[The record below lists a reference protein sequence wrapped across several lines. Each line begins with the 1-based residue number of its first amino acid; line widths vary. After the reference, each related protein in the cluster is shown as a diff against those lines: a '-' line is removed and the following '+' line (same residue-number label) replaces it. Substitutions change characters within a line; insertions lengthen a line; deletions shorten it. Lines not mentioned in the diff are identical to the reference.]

1 MKKVRKYILKYWYA
15 YVVVYSAMI
24 IGIVLDMLYPMIA
37 KVMVDD
43 VIRGSRLELLS
54 KLLIAI
60 ILIGIGR
67 AIAGYIK
74 EFTVDVVSAKIS
86 SHLRKDLFN
95 HIQNLS
101 MDYFEETNTGKLMA
115 RIKDDVD
122 GMWNVTG
129 YVGMMIVEIIFHISI
144 AVYCMFRIN
153 KVLVW
158 LPFCVMLFMGTIA
171 ILMEKKLD
179 KVYGEISEENAELTT
194 IAEENLTGVR
204 TVKAFAREE
213 YEIEKF
219 VKHNK
224 KYYELNMKQSGV
236 LVKYYPVFQVASKLL
251 PLVVIIVGGIMVSKK
266 MMTLGAL
273 VAFTEYSRNVITP
286 LENLGWVS
294 NEISSGIAACKKID
308 KIYKE
313 KSTIIQRKNPVILD
327 DIKGKIEFENVSFKR
342 DNQVILDEISFSIGE
357 GKTLGIM
364 GATGTGKTT
373 IINLLERFF
382 DTSKGTIKVD
392 GVDIKDMD
400 VQQLRSSI
408 GTVMQDVFLFSDTIE
423 ENIKMG
429 QKDIIDDRTMEE
441 ASMIANA
448 GEFISKMPLKYKT
461 IIGEK
466 GVGLS
471 GGQKQRISIARALAK
486 NNPILVLD
494 DATSALDMDTEHAI
508 QEALDTID
516 ATKIIIGHRISAVS
530 RADEIIVLE
539 DGKIKERGTHKQLLK
554 KRGLYYDT
562 YKTQYG
568 TVVA

>member
-1 MKKVRKYILKYWYA
+1 MLKYWYV
-15 YVVVYSAMI
+15 YLVVYTSMI
-24 IGIVLDMLYPMIA
+24 IAIGLDMLYPMITQ
-37 KVMVDD
+37 VMVDD
-43 VIRGSRLELLS
+43 VIRGGKLELLS
-54 KLLIAI
+54 RLLIAI
-60 ILIGIGR
+60 IAIGIGR
-67 AIAGYIK
+67 AVAGYIK
-74 EFTVDVVSAKIS
+74 EFTVDAVSAKIA
-86 SHLRKDLFN
+86 SHLRNDLFG

-129 YVGMMIVEIIFHISI
+129 FVGMMIVEIFIHVSI

-158 LPFCVMLFMGTIA
+158 LPFCVMVFMGTIA
-171 ILMEKKLD
+171 IVMEKKLD

-204 TVKAFAREE
+204 TVKAFAREDH
-213 YEIEKF
+213 EIKKF

-224 KYYELNMKQSGV
+224 RYYDLNMKQSGV
-236 LVKYYPVFQVASKLL
+236 LVKYYPVFQFASKLL

-273 VAFTEYSRNVITP
+273 VAFTEYSRNIIFP
-286 LENLGWVS
+286 MENLGWVS

-308 KIYKE
+308 KIYEE
-313 KSTIIQRKNPVILD
+313 KSSIIQKEEPVILD
-327 DIKGKIEFENVSFKR
+327 NIKGKVEFENVSFKR
-342 DNQVILDEISFSIGE
+342 DNQVILDDVSFSIEE

-364 GATGTGKTT
+364 GATGAGKTT

-382 DTSKGTIKVD
+382 DISKGSIKVD
-392 GVDIKDMD
+392 GVDIRDMD
-400 VQQLRSSI
+400 TKQLRRNISA
-408 GTVMQDVFLFSDTIE
+408 VMQDVFLFSDTIE

-429 QKDIIDDRTMEE
+429 QKDTISDELMED
-441 ASMIANA
+441 ASKLANA
-448 GEFISKMPLKYKT
+448 DDFISKMPLKYKT
-461 IIGEK
+461 VIGEK

-494 DATSALDMDTEHAI
+494 DSTSALDMDTEHAI

-539 DGKIKERGTHKQLLK
+539 EGKIKEHGTHEQLLR
-554 KRGLYYDT
+554 KRGLYYET
-562 YKTQYG
+562 YMIQHG
-568 TVVA
+568 ASVA

>member
-1 MKKVRKYILKYWYA
+1 MLKYWYV
-15 YVVVYSAMI
+15 YLVVYTSMI
-24 IGIVLDMLYPMIA
+24 IAIGLDMLYPMIT

-43 VIRGSRLELLS
+43 VIRGGKLELLS
-54 KLLIAI
+54 RLLIAI
-60 ILIGIGR
+60 IAIGIGR

-74 EFTVDVVSAKIS
+74 EFTVDAVSAKIS
-86 SHLRKDLFN
+86 SHLRKDLFG

-129 YVGMMIVEIIFHISI
+129 FVGMMIVEIFIHVSI

-158 LPFCVMLFMGTIA
+158 LPFCVMVFMGTIA
-171 ILMEKKLD
+171 IVMEKKLD

-204 TVKAFAREE
+204 TVKAFAREDH
-213 YEIEKF
+213 EIKKF

-224 KYYELNMKQSGV
+224 RYYDLNMKQSGV
-236 LVKYYPVFQVASKLL
+236 LVKYYPVFQFASKLL

-273 VAFTEYSRNVITP
+273 VAFTEYSRNIISP
-286 LENLGWVS
+286 MENLGWVS

-308 KIYKE
+308 KIYEE
-313 KSTIIQRKNPVILD
+313 KSSIIQKEEPVILD
-327 DIKGKIEFENVSFKR
+327 NIKGKVEFENVSFKR
-342 DNQVILDEISFSIGE
+342 DNQVILDDVSFSIEE

-364 GATGTGKTT
+364 GATGAGKTT

-382 DTSKGTIKVD
+382 DISKGSIKVD
-392 GVDIKDMD
+392 GVDIRDMD
-400 VQQLRSSI
+400 TKQLRRNISA
-408 GTVMQDVFLFSDTIE
+408 VMQDVFLFSDTIE

-429 QKDIIDDRTMEE
+429 QKDTISDELMEE
-441 ASMIANA
+441 ASKLANA
-448 GEFISKMPLKYKT
+448 DDFISKMPLKYKT
-461 IIGEK
+461 VIGEK

-494 DATSALDMDTEHAI
+494 DSTSALDMDTEHAI

-539 DGKIKERGTHKQLLK
+539 EGKIKERGTHEQLLR
-554 KRGLYYDT
+554 KRGLYYET
-562 YKTQYG
+562 YMIQHG
-568 TVVA
+568 ASVA

>member
-1 MKKVRKYILKYWYA
+1 MLKYWYV
-15 YVVVYSAMI
+15 YLVVYTSMI
-24 IGIVLDMLYPMIA
+24 IAIGLDMLYPMIT

-43 VIRGSRLELLS
+43 VIRGGKLELLS
-54 KLLIAI
+54 RLLIAI
-60 ILIGIGR
+60 IAIGIGR

-74 EFTVDVVSAKIS
+74 EFTVDAVSAKIS
-86 SHLRKDLFN
+86 SHLRKDLFG

-129 YVGMMIVEIIFHISI
+129 FVGMMIVEIFIHVSI

-158 LPFCVMLFMGTIA
+158 LPFCVMVFMGTIA
-171 ILMEKKLD
+171 IVMEKKLD

-204 TVKAFAREE
+204 TVKAFAREDH
-213 YEIEKF
+213 EIKKF

-224 KYYELNMKQSGV
+224 RYYDLNMKQSGV
-236 LVKYYPVFQVASKLL
+236 LVKYYPIFQFASKLL

-273 VAFTEYSRNVITP
+273 VAFTEYSRNIISP
-286 LENLGWVS
+286 MENLGWVS

-308 KIYKE
+308 KIYEE
-313 KSTIIQRKNPVILD
+313 KSSIIQKEEPVILD
-327 DIKGKIEFENVSFKR
+327 NIKGKVEFENVSFKR
-342 DNQVILDEISFSIGE
+342 DNQVILDDVSFSIEE

-364 GATGTGKTT
+364 GATGAGKTT

-382 DTSKGTIKVD
+382 DISKGSIKVD
-392 GVDIKDMD
+392 GVDIRDMD
-400 VQQLRSSI
+400 TKQLRRNISA
-408 GTVMQDVFLFSDTIE
+408 VMQDVFLFSDTIE

-429 QKDIIDDRTMEE
+429 QKDTISDELMEE
-441 ASMIANA
+441 ASKLANA
-448 GEFISKMPLKYKT
+448 DDFISKMPLKYKT
-461 IIGEK
+461 VIGEK

-494 DATSALDMDTEHAI
+494 DSTSALDMDTEHAI

-539 DGKIKERGTHKQLLK
+539 EGKIKEHGTHEQLLR
-554 KRGLYYDT
+554 KRGLYYET
-562 YKTQYG
+562 YMIQHG
-568 TVVA
+568 ASVA

>member
-1 MKKVRKYILKYWYA
+1 MLKYWYG
-15 YVVVYSAMI
+15 YLVVYTSMI
-24 IGIVLDMLYPMIA
+24 IAIGLYMLYPMIT

-43 VIRGSRLELLS
+43 VIRGGKLELLS
-54 KLLIAI
+54 RLLIAI
-60 ILIGIGR
+60 IAIGIGR

-74 EFTVDVVSAKIS
+74 EFTVDAVSAKIS
-86 SHLRKDLFN
+86 SHLRNDLFG

-129 YVGMMIVEIIFHISI
+129 FVGMMIVEIFIHVSI

-158 LPFCVMLFMGTIA
+158 LPFCVMIFMGTIA

-204 TVKAFAREE
+204 TVKAFARED
-213 YEIEKF
+213 YEIKKF

-224 KYYELNMKQSGV
+224 RYYDLNMKQSSV
-236 LVKYYPVFQVASKLL
+236 LVKYYPLFQFASKLL

-273 VAFTEYSRNVITP
+273 VAFTEYSRNIISP
-286 LENLGWVS
+286 MENLGWVS

-308 KIYKE
+308 KIYEE
-313 KSTIIQRKNPVILD
+313 KSSIIQKEEPVILD
-327 DIKGKIEFENVSFKR
+327 NINGRVEFENVSFNR
-342 DNQVILDEISFSIGE
+342 DNHMILDDISFSIE
-357 GKTLGIM
+357 AGKTLGIM
-364 GATGTGKTT
+364 GATGAGKTT
-373 IINLLERFF
+373 IINLLERFY
-382 DTSKGTIKVD
+382 DISKGSIKVD
-392 GVDIKDMD
+392 GVDIRDMD
-400 VQQLRSSI
+400 TKQLRRNISA
-408 GTVMQDVFLFSDTIE
+408 VMQDVFLFSDTIE

-429 QKDIIDDRTMEE
+429 QKYTISDKLMED
-441 ASMIANA
+441 ASKLASA
-448 GEFISKMPLKYKT
+448 GDFISKMPSKYKT
-461 IIGEK
+461 VIGEK

-486 NNPILVLD
+486 NKPILILD
-494 DATSALDMDTEHAI
+494 DSTSALDMDTENAI
-508 QEALDTID
+508 QEALDTIA

-539 DGKIKERGTHKQLLK
+539 DGKIKERGTHEQLLR
-554 KRGLYYDT
+554 KRGLYYET
-562 YKTQYG
+562 FKTQYG
-568 TVVA
+568 AIVA

>member
-1 MKKVRKYILKYWYA
+1 MLKYWYV
-15 YVVVYSAMI
+15 YLVVYTSMI
-24 IGIVLDMLYPMIA
+24 IAIGLDMLYPMITQ
-37 KVMVDD
+37 VMVDD
-43 VIRGSRLELLS
+43 VIRGGKLELLS
-54 KLLIAI
+54 RLLIAI
-60 ILIGIGR
+60 IAIGIGR
-67 AIAGYIK
+67 AVAGYIK
-74 EFTVDVVSAKIS
+74 EFTVDAVSAKIA
-86 SHLRKDLFN
+86 SHLRNDLFG

-129 YVGMMIVEIIFHISI
+129 FVGMMIVEIFIHVSI

-158 LPFCVMLFMGTIA
+158 LPFCVMVFMGTIA
-171 ILMEKKLD
+171 IVMEKKLD

-204 TVKAFAREE
+204 TVKAFAREDH
-213 YEIEKF
+213 EIKKF

-224 KYYELNMKQSGV
+224 RYYDLNMKQSGV
-236 LVKYYPVFQVASKLL
+236 LVKYYPVFQFASKLL

-273 VAFTEYSRNVITP
+273 VAFTEYSRNIISP
-286 LENLGWVS
+286 MENLGWVS

-308 KIYKE
+308 KIYEE
-313 KSTIIQRKNPVILD
+313 KSSIIQKEEPVILD
-327 DIKGKIEFENVSFKR
+327 NIKGKVEFENVSFKK
-342 DNQVILDEISFSIGE
+342 DNQVILDDISFSIEE

-364 GATGTGKTT
+364 GATGAGKTT

-382 DTSKGTIKVD
+382 DISKGSIKVD
-392 GVDIKDMD
+392 GVDIRDMD
-400 VQQLRSSI
+400 TKQLRRNISA
-408 GTVMQDVFLFSDTIE
+408 VMQDVFLFSDTIE

-429 QKDIIDDRTMEE
+429 QKDTISDELMED
-441 ASMIANA
+441 ASKLANA
-448 GEFISKMPLKYKT
+448 DDFISKMPLKYKT
-461 IIGEK
+461 VIGEK

-494 DATSALDMDTEHAI
+494 DSTSALDMDTEHAI

-539 DGKIKERGTHKQLLK
+539 EGKIKERGTHEQLLR
-554 KRGLYYDT
+554 KRGLYYET
-562 YKTQYG
+562 YMIQHG
-568 TVVA
+568 ASVA

>member
-1 MKKVRKYILKYWYA
+1 MLKYWYV
-15 YVVVYSAMI
+15 YLVVYTSMI
-24 IGIVLDMLYPMIA
+24 IAIGLDMLYPMITQ
-37 KVMVDD
+37 VMVDD
-43 VIRGSRLELLS
+43 VIRGGKLELLS
-54 KLLIAI
+54 RLLIAI
-60 ILIGIGR
+60 IAIGIGR
-67 AIAGYIK
+67 AVAGYIK
-74 EFTVDVVSAKIS
+74 EFTVDAVSAKIA
-86 SHLRKDLFN
+86 SHLRNDLFG

-129 YVGMMIVEIIFHISI
+129 FVGMMIVEIFIHVSI

-158 LPFCVMLFMGTIA
+158 LPFCVMVFMGTIA
-171 ILMEKKLD
+171 IVMEKKLD
-179 KVYGEISEENAELTT
+179 NVYGEISEENAELTT

-204 TVKAFAREE
+204 TVKAFARED
-213 YEIEKF
+213 YEIKKF

-224 KYYELNMKQSGV
+224 RYYDLNMKQSGV
-236 LVKYYPVFQVASKLL
+236 LVKYYPVFQFASKLL

-273 VAFTEYSRNVITP
+273 VAFTEYSRNIISP
-286 LENLGWVS
+286 MENLGWVS

-308 KIYKE
+308 KIYEE
-313 KSTIIQRKNPVILD
+313 KSSIIQKEEPVILD
-327 DIKGKIEFENVSFKR
+327 KVKGRVEFENVSFKK
-342 DNQVILDEISFSIGE
+342 DNQVILDDISFSIEE

-364 GATGTGKTT
+364 GATGAGKTT

-382 DTSKGTIKVD
+382 DISKGSIKVD
-392 GVDIKDMD
+392 GVDIRDMD
-400 VQQLRSSI
+400 TKQLRRNISA
-408 GTVMQDVFLFSDTIE
+408 VMQDVFLFSDTIE

-429 QKDIIDDRTMEE
+429 QKDTISDELMED
-441 ASMIANA
+441 ASKLANA
-448 GEFISKMPLKYKT
+448 DDFISKMPLKYKT
-461 IIGEK
+461 VIGEK

-494 DATSALDMDTEHAI
+494 DSTSALDMDTEHAI

-539 DGKIKERGTHKQLLK
+539 EGKIKEHGTHEQLLR
-554 KRGLYYDT
+554 KRGLYYET
-562 YKTQYG
+562 YMIQHG
-568 TVVA
+568 ASVA